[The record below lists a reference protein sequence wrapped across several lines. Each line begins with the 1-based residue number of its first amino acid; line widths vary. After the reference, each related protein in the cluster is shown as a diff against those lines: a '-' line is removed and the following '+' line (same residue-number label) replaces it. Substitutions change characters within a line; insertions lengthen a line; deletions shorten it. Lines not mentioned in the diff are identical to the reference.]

1 MIECRPFNNSDSP
14 RIANFWQQHRLDALA
29 RPMTPPVLEQVV
41 LGKLHFRP
49 QDLVLA
55 MQQDR
60 LLGLIHFSRA
70 QGHSPENDT
79 TETPRINMFLVDTD
93 YENPSAVADELLQA
107 ARDHHG
113 EDLQTAGPLHPN
125 LFYVGLYGG
134 SGFPGLLESD
144 TIVIEALQRNQ
155 FTAIRRRGIYRAPA
169 AALSISPNR
178 EVRQLRRQA
187 QARATPCLP
196 DGGWEKAGPTSH
208 LERHLIRLEAHP
220 GGPLLGQIETWDPSP
235 LADRWGGPAV
245 GIHRPVIHDGGQGDV
260 IAAAL
265 ISEAIAFIQ
274 RTPATFIDI
283 HDDLA
288 EPALLLDLGFAAVGE
303 GLELSTQPQ
312 P

>member
-113 EDLQTAGPLHPN
+113 
-125 LFYVGLYGG
+125 
-134 SGFPGLLESD
+134 
-144 TIVIEALQRNQ
+144 
-155 FTAIRRRGIYRAPA
+155 
-169 AALSISPNR
+169 
-178 EVRQLRRQA
+178 
-187 QARATPCLP
+187 ARL
-196 DGGWEKAGPTSH
+196 
-208 LERHLIRLEAHP
+208 
-220 GGPLLGQIETWDPSP
+220 
-235 LADRWGGPAV
+235 
-245 GIHRPVIHDGGQGDV
+245 
-260 IAAAL
+260 
-265 ISEAIAFIQ
+265 
-274 RTPATFIDI
+274 
-283 HDDLA
+283 
-288 EPALLLDLGFAAVGE
+288 
-303 GLELSTQPQ
+303 
-312 P
+312 